1 MISCA
6 ANSVLLSVVMVL
18 TDNPLP
24 LSSLTTACA
33 SGTARFPESS
43 FSMSMKQLFLSTKV
57 TIAPLPSF
65 PTIMSISQS
74 PTVCPLACAGLSSME
89 TRFGIGVLV
98 PEAELLAF
106 LPMRVRDKD
115 SRAVVPLGI
124 IGARCSYPEPTR
136 IFFRPMRL
144 FFVLPPRRKI
154 LSVIFFIFLRGGKY
168 FPLIYLTSPVEED
181 RSFFFLLSSATAE
194 SLPFFI
200 ELYIELA
207 SPSVPEMPAN
217 VVLVVREI
225 AAIQL

>member
-6 ANSVLLSVVMVL
+6 VNSVPLSVVMVL
-18 TDNPLP
+18 TGSPLP
-24 LSSLTTACA
+24 LRSLTMACA

-65 PTIMSISQS
+65 PTIVSISQS
-74 PTVCPLACAGLSSME
+74 PTVCPLAYAGLSSME
-89 TRFGIGVLV
+89 TPGIGVLV

-115 SRAVVPLGI
+115 IRAVVPLGI

-154 LSVIFFIFLRGGKY
+154 LSVNFFIFPRGGKY
-168 FPLIYLTSPVEED
+168 FLLVYLTSSVEK
-181 RSFFFLLSSATAE
+181 RIFC
-194 SLPFFI
+194 
-200 ELYIELA
+200 
-207 SPSVPEMPAN
+207 
-217 VVLVVREI
+217 
-225 AAIQL
+225 